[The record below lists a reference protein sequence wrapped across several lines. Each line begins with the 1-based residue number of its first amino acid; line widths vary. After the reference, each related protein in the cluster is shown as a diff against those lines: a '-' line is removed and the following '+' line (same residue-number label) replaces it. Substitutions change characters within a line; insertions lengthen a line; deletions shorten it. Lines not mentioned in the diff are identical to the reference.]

1 MYTHMHKYLSFV
13 FFADV
18 ADGVNTC
25 SPVKSVDVNKIP
37 PTPTKMAA
45 APSFHNLSDGKHNN

>member
-1 MYTHMHKYLSFV
+1 MHKYLSFV